1 MSQAN
6 AELRVENA
14 GLCLPADH
22 GDRQGHQTR
31 LPRVQRRHR
40 GVEESRAAYA
50 TRAIGGRA
58 WKTLLLVRQIHQH
71 TDVVTMPVA
80 PMPADKHD
88 EYDGTEEV
96 SWGSRE
102 QNFV

>member
-1 MSQAN
+1 
-6 AELRVENA
+6 
-14 GLCLPADH
+14 
-22 GDRQGHQTR
+22 
-31 LPRVQRRHR
+31 
-40 GVEESRAAYA
+40 VEESRAAYA